1 MRFASLSTAIVLASW
16 VLASCE
22 SIKATE
28 SRSVGNDARSAAALP
43 SSWEEFARRVEA
55 LGLLG
60 TWTSRGTTPDLFA
73 GIAAGLEYRLTYSF
87 EFSDDRLSV
96 FESHTML
103 LEDGRLLSTGAG
115 VITWD
120 DATGTVVAT
129 ASGFDNGQRFVG
141 ESTLKAI
148 DATTI
153 SFDHVERVGGSA
165 LEVVRGLR
173 RLGPDRQESFV
184 RVEGGGKAWI
194 TVLTRRPRG

>member
-28 SRSVGNDARSAAALP
+28 SRSAGTDVRNAAALP
-43 SSWEEFARRVEA
+43 KSWEEFARRIEA
-55 LGLLG
+55 LGLPG
-60 TWTSRGTTPDLFA
+60 TWTSRGETPDIFA
-73 GIAAGLEYRLTYSF
+73 GIPAGLEYRWTYSF
-87 EFSDDRLSV
+87 EFSGDRLSV
-96 FESHTML
+96 FESHTAL
-103 LEDGRLLSTGAG
+103 LEDGRLLSAGAG

-148 DATTI
+148 DATTV

-165 LEVVRGLR
+165 LEVVRGFR
-173 RLGPDRQESFV
+173 RMGPDRLESFV
-184 RVEGGGKAWI
+184 RVEAGGKAWI
-194 TVLTRRPRG
+194 TVFTR